1 MKNAVG
7 MGEISTVRVLLF
19 ALALVL
25 VGCGGGGDARNET
38 STLTPQEEISRLEA
52 SGDLPTLE
60 RGASLGGID
69 DNNNGVRDDI
79 ERYIEKKYVVPE
91 EQKAAMQTAM
101 ALQKTLLVDTNNA
114 FALESVSQ
122 DGMRAVNCRGAV
134 FPGIEGFKDAY
145 RMSQELEALTTNT
158 LQRLK
163 AYLAYNK
170 AISGSVSQL
179 PSGDTCD

>member
-1 MKNAVG
+1 MKNGVGRGAV
-7 MGEISTVRVLLF
+7 STVSVLLC
-19 ALALVL
+19 ALVL

-38 STLTPQEEISRLEA
+38 LTLNPHEEIARLEA

-69 DNNNGVRDDI
+69 DNSNGVRDDI
-79 ERYIEKKYVVPE
+79 ERYIEKNYVLPE
-91 EQKAAMQTAM
+91 QQRAAMQTAM

-163 AYLAYNK
+163 AYMAYNK
-170 AISGSVSQL
+170 AVSGTVSQL
-179 PSGDTCD
+179 PTGDTCD